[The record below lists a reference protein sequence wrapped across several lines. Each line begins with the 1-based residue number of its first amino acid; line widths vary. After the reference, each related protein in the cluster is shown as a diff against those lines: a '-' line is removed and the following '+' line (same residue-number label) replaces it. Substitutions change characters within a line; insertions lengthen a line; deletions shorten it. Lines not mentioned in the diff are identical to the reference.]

1 MNITIKEVVSSSD
14 VARFIKFPHKL
25 YKGNKQYVPVLNSDE
40 LSILT
45 KSPSLDYC
53 TLKMWLAY
61 DSKGEITGRIAA
73 ILNPRSNE
81 FHSQKRLRFG
91 WFDFIEDIDVA
102 KALIDKAVAWGKETG
117 MDEIHGPLGYNTW
130 NRQGMLVEGFENVPP
145 INCLYNYPYYPE
157 FMEKLGFEKQIDW
170 MQIKLKADSGVDP
183 RLHKIND
190 LLIEKFGLKILDLK
204 EIKNR
209 KDLVDKF
216 FASYNESFRDIP
228 NFVPLTEKE
237 IKQIGDEYFPKLR
250 PELTSLIVD
259 RNDNIAAFG
268 ICFPSLSEAFQ
279 KAKGRLFPFGIF
291 HILRAMKHY
300 NTIDFMLLGAAPEW
314 QKKGISSVF
323 HTHLATSFQKIGV
336 VSGITNPQAEKN
348 LAQKVWERYQYEPYM
363 RRRCYI
369 KNI

>member
-1 MNITIKEVVSSSD
+1 MNITIKEVESSSD
-14 VARFIKFPHKL
+14 IARFIKFPHKL

-61 DSKGEITGRIAA
+61 GSRGEITGRIAA

-102 KALIDKAVAWGKETG
+102 KALIDKAIAWGKEAG
-117 MDEIHGPLGYNTW
+117 MEEIHGPLGYNTW

-170 MQIKLKADSGVDP
+170 IQIKLKANSGVDP

-190 LLIEKFGLKILDLK
+190 LLIEKYGLKILDLK

-209 KDLVDKF
+209 KGLVDKF
-216 FASYNESFRDIP
+216 FSSYNESFRDIP

-237 IKQIGDEYFPKLR
+237 IKQIGEEYFPKLR
-250 PELTSLIVD
+250 PELTSIIVD
-259 RNDNIAAFG
+259 KDDNIAAFG

-279 KAKGRLFPFGIF
+279 KAKGQLFPFGIF

-323 HTHLATSFQKIGV
+323 HTHLASNLQKNGV

-348 LAQKVWERYQYEPYM
+348 LAQKVWERYQHEPYM